1 MMVATESSIAL
12 SFSALQSAHAQLS
25 ANLSAL
31 RARLD
36 RLAADLQPL
45 VQSWSGDAQAAY
57 VVQKHQWEQAADDL
71 ARMLTAIVTGLAN
84 TSADYTDAQ
93 RRIVAAFS

>member
-1 MMVATESSIAL
+1 MVATESSIAL
-12 SFSALQSAHAQLS
+12 SFSALQSAHTQLS

-31 RARLD
+31 RSRLD

-45 VQSWSGDAQAAY
+45 VQSWSGDAQVAHL
-57 VVQKHQWEQAADDL
+57 VQKRQWEQAADDL
-71 ARMLTAIVTGLAN
+71 ARMLTAIVTGLAS

-93 RRIVAAFS
+93 RHIVAAFS

>member
-1 MMVATESSIAL
+1 MAATESSIAL
-12 SFSALQSAHAQLS
+12 SFSALQAAHNQLS
-25 ANLSAL
+25 SNLSAL

-57 VVQKHQWEQAADDL
+57 LVQKRQWEHAADDL

-84 TSADYTDAQ
+84 TSADYTDTQ

>member
-1 MMVATESSIAL
+1 MVATESSIAL
-12 SFSALQSAHAQLS
+12 SFSALQTAHHQLS
-25 ANLSAL
+25 SDLSAL

-57 VVQKHQWEQAADDL
+57 LVQKRQWEHAADDL

-84 TSADYTDAQ
+84 TSADYTDTQ